1 MSRGRAWTEE
11 EDERIRE
18 LAARRLSWQAIAD
31 DLGVSKSGVEAHA
44 RRIGVS
50 KPSATAWLPEDDERL
65 RGLWGRRSREACATE
80 LGRSRKAVE
89 ERALLL
95 GLSRPRDEWDEVDV
109 ERLRQMWPC
118 CELRD
123 IADQCHHGGEA
134 CRRMAVRLGL
144 KRDPGA
150 PPLRSRDGPRRT
162 RTEGV
167 PTGTAAPVPRSGA
180 PWGWKEGRYVWRHRD
195 EPASAVAAEL
205 GRTEE
210 EVEEIMAA
218 LEEGEAERKGEAC

>member
-1 MSRGRAWTEE
+1 MRGRRWTEE
-11 EDERIRE
+11 EDARIRE

-31 DLGVSKSGVEAHA
+31 DIGVSKSGVEAHA
-44 RRIGVS
+44 RRIGVE

-65 RGLWGRRSREACATE
+65 RELWGERSREACATE

-109 ERLRQMWPC
+109 ERLRQMWPA
-118 CELRD
+118 CEPRD
-123 IADQCHHGGEA
+123 IADQCHHGEEA

-150 PPLRSRDGPRRT
+150 PPLRKRGERQPARGG
-162 RTEGV
+162 GV
-167 PTGTAAPVPRSGA
+167 PTGTAPPAPSAGTS
-180 PWGWKEGRYVWRHRD
+180 WDWKEGRYVWRHRD
-195 EPASAVAAEL
+195 EPASAIAAEL

-210 EVEEIMAA
+210 EVSEIMAA
-218 LEEGEAERKGEAC
+218 LEKGAEERRGEAC